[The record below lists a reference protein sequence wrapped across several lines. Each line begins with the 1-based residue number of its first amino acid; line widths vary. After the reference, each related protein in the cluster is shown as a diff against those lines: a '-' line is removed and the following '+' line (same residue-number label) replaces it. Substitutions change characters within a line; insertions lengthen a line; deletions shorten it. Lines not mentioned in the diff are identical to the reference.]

1 MSAVPIVM
9 INEHRE
15 NALEVTRIAN
25 EQPIETFGANGPNE
39 AFRDPVRLRYLNR
52 RAHEA
57 NAGALKHLI
66 KAACE
71 FAIMIANQ
79 EANRFRAVRER
90 PAHLTG
96 LLRDP
101 LLVGMGRA
109 AGKVHTSAGDL
120 DEEEHVQPSKPDRVD
135 SEEVDGDQ
143 ALRLCVKELTPRWT
157 VTPTR
162 WTQMCLA
169 SNLRTVVAD
178 ATTPRPFSSPTIR

>member
-66 KAACE
+66 KAARE
-71 FAIMIANQ
+71 FAIVIANQ
-79 EANRFRAVRER
+79 LIAVSMVSSC
-90 PAHLTG
+90 
-96 LLRDP
+96 LR
-101 LLVGMGRA
+101 
-109 AGKVHTSAGDL
+109 
-120 DEEEHVQPSKPDRVD
+120 
-135 SEEVDGDQ
+135 
-143 ALRLCVKELTPRWT
+143 
-157 VTPTR
+157 
-162 WTQMCLA
+162 
-169 SNLRTVVAD
+169 
-178 ATTPRPFSSPTIR
+178 